1 MRWLVLGS
9 RGMFGSDMVEFLGS
23 KKEDVGGVN
32 SGQLNLRQNI
42 EVINESIRDFD
53 VVVNATAYT
62 NVNQAESEPEMAFE
76 LNRDVPEKLAKIT
89 AANKQKLIHISTD
102 YVFDGTKE
110 SPYLTTDKPNPINVY
125 GQSKLAGE
133 IEVSKHNPDALIIR
147 TSWLYGPKGHCFPK
161 AIINKLK
168 LNEELSVVDDQFGTP
183 TSTWFLREF
192 VYRAVKDNFNGGIHH
207 GVPKGVTSWFGF
219 AAMIATGLQKD
230 ITPIPTLFKDGVAKR
245 PMSGQLMAHETTNKT
260 WDICWDDIKDAFM

>member
-1 MRWLVLGS
+1 
-9 RGMFGSDMVEFLGS
+9 MFGSDMVEFLGS
-23 KKEDVGGVN
+23 KEEDVSGFN
-32 SGQLNLRQNI
+32 SEQLDLSQNI
-42 EVINESIRDFD
+42 EAINESIKDFD
-53 VVVNATAYT
+53 VVINATAYT

-192 VYRAVKDNFNGGIHH
+192 VYRAVTDNFNGGIHH

-219 AAMIATGLQKD
+219 AAVISADFQNNINQAKTVLNESVAPRPKNSHLQPDPSTK
-230 ITPIPTLFKDGVAKR
+230 
-245 PMSGQLMAHETTNKT
+245 TTWQQSWN
-260 WDICWDDIKDAFM
+260 DIKREFV

>member
-1 MRWLVLGS
+1 
-9 RGMFGSDMVEFLGS
+9 MVEFLES
-23 KKEDVGGVN
+23 KKEDVSGFN
-32 SGQLNLRQNI
+32 SDQLDLRQSI
-42 EVINESIRDFD
+42 DVINESIRDFD
-53 VVVNATAYT
+53 VVINATAYT

-89 AANKQKLIHISTD
+89 AANKQKLVHISTD

-147 TSWLYGPKGHCFPK
+147 TSWLYGPKGHRFPK
-161 AIINKLK
+161 AIISK
-168 LNEELSVVDDQFGTP
+168 LNQESRLSVVVDQFGTP

-192 VYRAVKDNFNGGIHH
+192 VSRAINDNFNGGIHH

-219 AAMIATGLQKD
+219 AQTIA
-230 ITPIPTLFKDGVAKR
+230 
-245 PMSGQLMAHETTNKT
+245 
-260 WDICWDDIKDAFM
+260 CDDRHQIFP